1 MGVFNKNFGKLADAI
16 ITEST
21 IYSPVSLQ
29 SKETPK
35 VFKNAVTM
43 WDTGSTCTLI
53 SPMVVEQLSLKSIGS
68 AELIGV
74 GGGIKRKVYL
84 VHLALPD
91 GSLIP
96 NLQVVEEENLD
107 SDVLIGMD
115 VITATDFCIS
125 NKEAKTAFALRVP
138 SKEHVE
144 FADM

>member
-1 MGVFNKNFGKLADAI
+1 MGVFNKKFGKLVDAV

-21 IYSPVSLQ
+21 VYSPVPLQ

-35 VFKNAVTM
+35 VLKNAVTM

-53 SPMVVEQLSLKSIGS
+53 SPSVVEQLSLKPIGN
-68 AELIGV
+68 AELSGI

-96 NLQVVEEENLD
+96 ELQVVEEDSLD

-125 NKEAKTAFALRVP
+125 NKESKTVFALRVP
-138 SKEHVE
+138 SKEHIE
-144 FADM
+144 FADI